1 MTMCSGW
8 SLRGI
13 VMLWLQAFSWGI
25 VISCSQSE
33 RVIQLWGRNPK
44 QAKGADIIFS
54 FMFILRTNQFTFLHY
69 EKKKIF
75 IPPWIEVWCYYTR
88 WFLLKFH
95 GTMTLLHF
103 LRMDFKTQWPTL
115 PDNGSL
121 KFEGSICH
129 MEEAPESPETYWVLA
144 LTVYPWCFPD
154 VFLLPPTR
162 HKLKVKVNQATP
174 IRHVLCMEGCQWDM
188 VGHGEGGK
196 KISVILNKF
205 RWA

>member
-1 MTMCSGW
+1 MNESYSSEAEILSRPKELTLFFPSR
-8 SLRGI
+8 L
-13 VMLWLQAFSWGI
+13 SWGPT
-25 VISCSQSE
+25 SSH
-33 RVIQLWGRNPK
+33 
-44 QAKGADIIFS
+44 F
-54 FMFILRTNQFTFLHY
+54 FIM
-69 EKKKIF
+69 KKKIF

-103 LRMDFKTQWPTL
+103 LRMDFKTQWPKL
-115 PDNGSL
+115 PNNGSL